1 MVFGP
6 GAESFCSD
14 TLWGMNPA
22 SRLVAMSTCAVG
34 LCLPAALTGCSA
46 DPTAAAV
53 GSEHRAER
61 PAAPGRVGV
70 ENFAAI
76 VATPN
81 VQIIDVRTPEEFS
94 EGHLAGAV
102 NIPVQATDFTER
114 IASLDPAATYA
125 VYCRSG
131 NRSKPAVSAMKGAGI
146 AAVYELDSGTIG
158 WTAGGQPL
166 VR

>member
-1 MVFGP
+1 
-6 GAESFCSD
+6 
-14 TLWGMNPA
+14 MNPA
-22 SRLVAMSTCAVG
+22 SRLVALTACAVG

-53 GSEHRAER
+53 GSEQKAER

-70 ENFAAI
+70 EDFAAI
-76 VATPN
+76 IAGPN

-114 IASLDPAATYA
+114 VASLDPAATYA

-146 AAVYELDSGTIG
+146 AAVYELDSGTLG